1 MTALRQGLLITG
13 IGMGLVFLMIL
24 ALWAIMALLVS
35 VFKTK
40 DESAEEEENIKIT
53 ETAETGEGM
62 ASDHSV
68 DAQLAAAAA
77 VGVAMA
83 LGQIKPTNENTQRTA
98 WNQVQRPYLPYR
110 VNKGW

>member
-40 DESAEEEENIKIT
+40 DEPAGEEESIELT
-53 ETAETGEGM
+53 ETAESGTGVS
-62 ASDHSV
+62 SDHTA